1 MIRRF
6 LELFTAP
13 QGELNQA
20 PDVGLAAA
28 ILMVEVMKAD
38 HQIDDSERAS
48 LLASI
53 RTLTGRNDTDAEA
66 LLQEAL
72 SASQSANDLF
82 RFTEAV
88 HANWTEQQKSDLLV
102 ALWRVA
108 FADNQL
114 DRYEEHIIRRIADLL
129 YVPHSEFIRTKL
141 IARDQ

>member
-6 LELFTAP
+6 LELFTAQ

-53 RTLTGRNDTDAEA
+53 RTLTGRNDADAEA

-88 HANWTEQQKSDLLV
+88 HASWTEQQKSDLLV